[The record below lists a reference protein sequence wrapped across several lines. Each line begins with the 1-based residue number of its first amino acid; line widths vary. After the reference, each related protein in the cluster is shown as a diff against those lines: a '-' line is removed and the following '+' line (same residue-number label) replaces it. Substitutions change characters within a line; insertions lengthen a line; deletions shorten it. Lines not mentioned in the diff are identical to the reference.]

1 MPIDTHVKRAH
12 PILFGLLILFTLV
25 GWAMCAAVTNHC
37 EYPSL
42 YPSLSLTRE
51 NNGGDWPSGSIRD
64 RTRFLLFANLWT
76 FVFAI
81 IYLVGFLKAT
91 TSFLFSIA
99 AHVVVIF
106 LSWIFMMSGVAALTQ
121 SLGGGLNCNSWPYA
135 YCGVLNG
142 IEGISW
148 LNWIILTIL
157 LVMVLVQGS
166 RAGRSGN
173 GFGGALVADV

>member
-25 GWAMCAAVTNHC
+25 GWAMCAAVTNH
-37 EYPSL
+37 Y
-42 YPSLSLTRE
+42 
-51 NNGGDWPSGSIRD
+51 NGQDWPSNSIRD
-64 RTRFLLFANLWT
+64 RVRFLLFANLWT

-91 TSFLFSIA
+91 GSFLFSIA
-99 AHVVVIF
+99 SHAVIIF
-106 LSWIFMMSGVAALTQ
+106 LSWVFMMSGVAALTQ
-121 SLGGGLNCNSWPYA
+121 SLGGGLNCNTFRYA

-157 LVMVLVQGS
+157 LVMILVQGS

-173 GFGGALVADV
+173 GFGGALVEV

>member
-1 MPIDTHVKRAH
+1 MPVDTHVKRAH

-25 GWAMCAAVTNHC
+25 GWAMCAAVVNHFNSN
-37 EYPSL
+37 EWP
-42 YPSLSLTRE
+42 
-51 NNGGDWPSGSIRD
+51 NNSYRD
-64 RTRFLLFANLWT
+64 RVRFLLFANLWT

-99 AHVVVIF
+99 SHAAIIF
-106 LSWIFMMSGVAALTQ
+106 LSWVFMLAGVAALTDT
-121 SLGGGLNCNSWPYA
+121 LGGGLNCDNFRYS
-135 YCGVLNG
+135 YCGTLNG

-157 LVMVLVQGS
+157 LVFILVLGGRS
-166 RAGRSGN
+166 ARSGN
-173 GFGGALVADV
+173 GFGGTLVEV